1 MKYSFL
7 AICLAFLVL
16 LTVGAQE
23 TTPEPTE
30 TITPETPITPP
41 L

>member
-7 AICLAFLVL
+7 MLCLILFGL

-30 TITPETPITPP
+30 SRIT